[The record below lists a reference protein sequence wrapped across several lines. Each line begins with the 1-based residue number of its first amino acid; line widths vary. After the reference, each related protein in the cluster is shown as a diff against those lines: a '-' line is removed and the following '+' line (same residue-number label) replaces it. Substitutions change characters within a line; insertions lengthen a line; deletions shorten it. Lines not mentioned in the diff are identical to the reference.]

1 MNFDVNRLA
10 RLAGLDSPGRSQLN
24 EAGNRSQRE
33 DPGKPD
39 DVDHRWGKNQISE
52 RGGDKKGDQSASRRD
67 YEPADE
73 GGARKGDQS
82 KSRLDYMDEMDYLEE
97 DEFYEEKGLAH
108 VDEPDRGQGKFRNDE
123 DVMLEI
129 DEGMLRQE
137 IRRMRQERLEE
148 NRLRVAIRGEI
159 QNVLQDLG
167 VETDGKWVYGD
178 NQPTNSREGFVNMA
192 FPGIGFR

>member
-10 RLAGLDSPGRSQLN
+10 RLAGLGSPESGQLN

-52 RGGDKKGDQSASRRD
+52 RGDKKDDQSASHRDYEPVDEDLDELRGDKKGDQSASHR
-67 YEPADE
+67 
-73 GGARKGDQS
+73 
-82 KSRLDYMDEMDYLEE
+82 DYMDEEE
-97 DEFYEEKGLAH
+97 MYEKEVH
-108 VDEPDRGQGKFRNDE
+108 VDKPGRGKGKAGTDE

-129 DEGMLRQE
+129 DENMLRRE
-137 IRRMRQERLEE
+137 IRKMRQERLEE

-159 QNVLQDLG
+159 QNVLEDLG
-167 VETDGKWVYGD
+167 VESDSSWVYGD
-178 NQPTNSREGFVNMA
+178 NKPSNSRSGFVNMA
-192 FPGIGFR
+192 FPGIGFK